1 METAV
6 AADMVAAVA
15 VAVTNYSV
23 GPKLI
28 SVKKLKAPNSDW
40 ELFLCP
46 DGNKM
51 TLQFL
56 VNFLDA
62 IRKKTK

>member
-28 SVKKLKAPNSDW
+28 SVKKLKAPDSDW

-46 DGNKM
+46 DANK
-51 TLQFL
+51 
-56 VNFLDA
+56 
-62 IRKKTK
+62 KKALPPQGESALR